1 MVRKV
6 FGIRC
11 GDKKVELLKKSAAHE
26 LREVYTS
33 PKGRPDIA
41 TCIQLLQSC
50 DVTDEDSILRS
61 WDLLCL
67 ATVVDPGSGNNIS
80 MEYIASMLDPT
91 KTHEYAWDELVL
103 QLAMMEVTKIQ
114 KQYAK
119 PVPIGGVPKFWISG
133 PFALLG
139 VSFSCFAAKFSIVVY
154 VRSIFSSKSF
164 S

>member
-1 MVRKV
+1 MMMTWMCKIKNNSQ
-6 FGIRC
+6 FLIG
-11 GDKKVELLKKSAAHE
+11 GYFSGPLH
-26 LREVYTS
+26 
-33 PKGRPDIA
+33 
-41 TCIQLLQSC
+41 
-50 DVTDEDSILRS
+50 
-61 WDLLCL
+61 
-67 ATVVDPGSGNNIS
+67 PGSGNNIS

-139 VSFSCFAAKFSIVVY
+139 VSFSCFASKFSIVVY
-154 VRSIFSSKSF
+154 VRSIFSSISF